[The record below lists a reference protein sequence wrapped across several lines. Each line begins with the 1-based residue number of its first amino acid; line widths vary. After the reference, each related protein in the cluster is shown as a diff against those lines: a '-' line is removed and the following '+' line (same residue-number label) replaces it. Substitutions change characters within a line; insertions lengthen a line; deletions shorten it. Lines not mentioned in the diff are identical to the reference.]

1 MVKKRWPNFKQ
12 HRSKTKCDAA
22 RWCPA
27 PPATA
32 RTHTRG
38 HRSVSKDGP
47 VWKAG
52 GDRVGPLWQRCEG
65 NRSKEGNVTVA
76 GRHGPRNGRPP
87 TLSPPPPLL
96 LSPLGLCPLWREL
109 GSPPALSGACRRRP
123 FTADSPHH
131 VLAGETGQC
140 PGTGRYFSPSSQGP
154 AVQGSSGGRGRVR
167 RLPPRAAIK
176 TEAVTAAS
184 VSPGHSG
191 AASCPAHRCVSII
204 GKGAGAF
211 TY

>member
-1 MVKKRWPNFKQ
+1 MKKRWPNFKQ

-52 GDRVGPLWQRCEG
+52 GDRAGPLWQRCEG
-65 NRSKEGNVTVA
+65 NRSKEGNVTTA

-87 TLSPPPPLL
+87 TLSPPHLCCSLPWDSVPSGGSSALPPPCQEPAGGVP
-96 LSPLGLCPLWREL
+96 SPLTPRITFL
-109 GSPPALSGACRRRP
+109 PARQAS
-123 FTADSPHH
+123 
-131 VLAGETGQC
+131 V
-140 PGTGRYFSPSSQGP
+140 QGP
-154 AVQGSSGGRGRVR
+154 AVTSHPPLRGLLCGAAVGDGAESGGCHHAQPSKR
-167 RLPPRAAIK
+167 RL
-176 TEAVTAAS
+176 
-184 VSPGHSG
+184 
-191 AASCPAHRCVSII
+191 
-204 GKGAGAF
+204 
-211 TY
+211 

>member
-52 GDRVGPLWQRCEG
+52 GDRAGPLWQRCEG
-65 NRSKEGNVTVA
+65 NRSKEGNVTTA

-154 AVQGSSGGRGRVR
+154 AARGGGRRQSQEAATTRSHRNGGCDGSQRV
-167 RLPPRAAIK
+167 PRA
-176 TEAVTAAS
+176 
-184 VSPGHSG
+184 P
-191 AASCPAHRCVSII
+191 RCCLLPRSQVRLHHW
-204 GKGAGAF
+204 
-211 TY
+211 